1 MKRLFGFT
9 LAEVLITLGIIG
21 VVAAMTIPSLMANYQ
36 KQVWINKLKKTY
48 SVLNEGYRQIM
59 VNEGCTDIECAVGV
73 LDLSNDE
80 VKNKFVNTF
89 KLSNVILDYEI
100 KKVTDLCGT
109 RTTFSEC
116 ASSGSIGSPTLSGTS
131 ADGSIILFATNP
143 IVGFVVFVD
152 TNGLKGPNEGGRDI
166 FLFTATD
173 KIFTTF
179 YSMPYCKWYE
189 EETSIQVCG
198 TEDERK
204 QFCSGDSSATCA
216 TRIINDG
223 WQMNY

>member
-1 MKRLFGFT
+1 MSGQ
-9 LAEVLITLGIIG
+9 ATLGIIG
-21 VVAAMTIPSLMANYQ
+21 VVAALTIPTLMANYQ

-73 LDLSNDE
+73 LDFNNAE
-80 VKNKFVNTF
+80 VKNKFVTTF
-89 KLSNVILDYEI
+89 KLSNVNNASFLDYEI
-100 KKVTDLCGT
+100 KKVTDMCGT
-109 RTTFSEC
+109 NTTFAEC
-116 ASSGSIGSPTLSGTS
+116 ASSGSIGSPTLSGTT
-131 ADGSIILFATNP
+131 ADGSIILFASNSL
-143 IVGFVVFVD
+143 VGFVAFVD
-152 TNGLKGPNEGGRDI
+152 TNGLRGPNEGGRDI
-166 FLFTATD
+166 FMFTATD

-204 QFCSGDSSATCA
+204 QYVENFCSGDSSATCA
-216 TRIINDG
+216 TKIINDG